1 MSPEFILKYI
11 EWSKSRVGLL
21 SPTRKRDRGWYET
34 LPSIWSQWILEGV
47 VENDN
52 IPSMRTLAHI
62 YDAIKD
68 RSPKG
73 NTGKVM
79 PARAAIALKHNIQFT
94 KLIDFFC

>member
-1 MSPEFILKYI
+1 MLCFNAIAARAGMTLPVLPSPI
-11 EWSKSRVGLL
+11 
-21 SPTRKRDRGWYET
+21 RKRDRGWYET

-79 PARAAIALKHNIQFT
+79 PARAK
-94 KLIDFFC
+94 

>member
-1 MSPEFILKYI
+1 
-11 EWSKSRVGLL
+11 
-21 SPTRKRDRGWYET
+21 
-34 LPSIWSQWILEGV
+34 LEGV

-62 YDAIKD
+62 YNAIKD

-79 PARAAIALKHNIQFT
+79 PARAAKALNSLHRIYKA
-94 KLIDFFC
+94 D